1 MDILIVLCDLLELRL
16 YPAGA
21 DAHDMDAFRAQL
33 TPQRAGEAE
42 DIALARAVHRLIRHR
57 LPGRVRAHVDD
68 TAAGV
73 HIRQTRVAHASER
86 ERVEPRAREELVKL
100 LFLKGAEHAA
110 ARGVDEDAYLRLL
123 LFEQRLI
130 FIDAA

>member
-1 MDILIVLCDLLELRL
+1 M
-16 YPAGA
+16 
-21 DAHDMDAFRAQL
+21 AH
-33 TPQRAGEAE
+33 G
-42 DIALARAVHRLIRHR
+42 
-57 LPGRVRAHVDD
+57 
-68 TAAGV
+68 
-73 HIRQTRVAHASER
+73 R
-86 ERVEPRAREELVKL
+86 ERKGVEPRAREELVKL